1 MYDLTDITTENL
13 SRAATYR
20 FLAGVF
26 GTEVD
31 AAFLQS
37 ATSGELRQLLDDLQC
52 EADLKDAV
60 DLLKFNLDQ
69 RSHDASAIMDL
80 RVIFS
85 SLFLG
90 AGGRKSAP
98 PYASYY
104 ATEKTSLSHACV
116 AEIETIYRKHQL
128 APHQSFSE
136 PADHIAAML
145 SFCSELALQ
154 PTQQAELKAFLQTHL
169 KTFSQGFSEDCSS
182 YDKDGFYLA
191 CANLLRALIERDLS
205 TLH

>member
-1 MYDLTDITTENL
+1 MYELSDITTESL
-13 SRAATYR
+13 LRAAAYR

-31 AAFLQS
+31 TSFLQS
-37 ATSGELRQLLDDLQC
+37 ATSGELRQLLDELRC
-52 EADLKDAV
+52 ENQLKDAV

-69 RSHDASAIMDL
+69 RSHNASAIMDL
-80 RVIFS
+80 CVIFS

-104 ATEKTSLSHACV
+104 ATGKTSLNHPCV
-116 AEIETIYRKHQL
+116 VEIEDIYREHQL
-128 APHQSFSE
+128 APNQGFSE
-136 PADHIAAML
+136 PADHITTML
-145 SFCSELALQ
+145 SFCSELSLLPDKQ
-154 PTQQAELKAFLQTHL
+154 IELKAFLQTHL
-169 KTFSQGFSEDCSS
+169 KSFSQGFSEDCST
-182 YDKDGFYLA
+182 YDSDGFYLA
-191 CANLLRALIERDLS
+191 CANLLRAQIERDLS

>member
-13 SRAATYR
+13 ARAATYR

-31 AAFLQS
+31 ADFLQS

-52 EADLKDAV
+52 ESDLKDAI

-104 ATEKTSLSHACV
+104 ATEKASLSHTCV
-116 AEIETIYRKHQL
+116 SEIEEIYRKHEL
-128 APHQSFSE
+128 APHSGFSE

-154 PTQQAELKAFLQTHL
+154 PEKQPDFKAFLQTHM
-169 KTFSQGFSEDCSS
+169 KSFSQGFSEDCSS
-182 YDKDGFYLA
+182 YDSDGFYLA
-191 CANLLRALIERDLS
+191 CANLLRALIERDIR